1 MQKMLVS
8 SAYALIWTVGIER
21 RRLKKGSI
29 ERLKRRGEKGSPWG
43 TPWWIG
49 NWEPIRLLIFNDRD
63 LLWYDVWARLMKE
76 GGKREEVRTW
86 SSQLWET
93 LS

>member
-1 MQKMLVS
+1 MLVS

-43 TPWWIG
+43 TP
-49 NWEPIRLLIFNDRD
+49 
-63 LLWYDVWARLMKE
+63 
-76 GGKREEVRTW
+76 
-86 SSQLWET
+86 
-93 LS
+93 